1 MPLTEENWAGEIK
14 AFSICAMIKCPA
26 KQRSCNC
33 QTASGAY
40 ICRMANL
47 QQRCLLSFLSSAEA
61 PQMEGDLP
69 RHVCSTIHPSSPIH
83 HLFLIRVTGSA
94 GVYPK
99 GRNTPQ
105 TPPPQPPQLIFY
117 SEWKHKKKKGAV
129 LRSGVILEAV
139 HFDTH
144 QQRHVSS
151 LAARREEELCSHTWN
166 TEENQDLNV
175 N

>member
-14 AFSICAMIKCPA
+14 AFSICSMIKCPA
-26 KQRSCNC
+26 NRRSCNC
-33 QTASGAY
+33 QNASDAY

-47 QQRCLLSFLSSAEA
+47 QQRCLLCFLSSAEA

-105 TPPPQPPQLIFY
+105 TSPPPPPAHPPTYLLFRMKAQKEKR
-117 SEWKHKKKKGAV
+117 SSSA
-129 LRSGVILEAV
+129 LRSNLGGCPLRYSSAEAC
-139 HFDTH
+139 F
-144 QQRHVSS
+144 QFG
-151 LAARREEELCSHTWN
+151 REERRGALFPHMKY
-166 TEENQDLNV
+166 
-175 N
+175 

>member
-14 AFSICAMIKCPA
+14 AFSICAMIKCPTN
-26 KQRSCNC
+26 QHSCNC
-33 QTASGAY
+33 HNASDAY
-40 ICRMANL
+40 ICSIDNL
-47 QQRCLLSFLSSAEA
+47 QQRYLFCFLSSAEA

-69 RHVCSTIHPSSPIH
+69 RHVCSTIHPSSPNH

-94 GVYPK
+94 GVYPR

-105 TPPPQPPQLIFY
+105 TAPPPHQLIFY
-117 SEWKHKKKKGAV
+117 SEWKHKKKKEVV

-151 LAARREEELCSHTWN
+151 LAERREEELCSHTWN